1 MNWLA
6 HMLRALARG
15 MAALSPSCRQ
25 ASRLQSEALDHKLP
39 VLQRLGL
46 RIHLR
51 LCKWCRR
58 YGTQL
63 RFLRDAAH
71 EHPDE
76 LVDPAPQRLP
86 DAARE
91 RMKERLRAEEEKRRV

>member
-6 HMLRALARG
+6 KLVKPLARV

-39 VLQRLGL
+39 ILQRIGL
-46 RIHLR
+46 RIHLF

-58 YGTQL
+58 YGKQI
-63 RFLRDAAH
+63 RFLREAAH
-71 EHPDE
+71 EHPNE
-76 LVDPAPQRLP
+76 LVEPPHQKLP
-86 DAARE
+86 EAARE
-91 RMKERLRAEEEKRRV
+91 RMKQRLRAEEE